1 MNSSEKPKGLL
12 RFLTAGSVDDG
23 KSTLIGRLLYE
34 AGGVYEDQLH
44 SVRKASKQG
53 EELDLSLIT
62 DGLKAEREQAITIDV
77 AYRYFST
84 AKRKFII
91 ADTPGHEQY
100 TRNMV
105 TGASTADAVVLLV
118 DACKGLLEQTRRHL
132 YILWLLGIRHVILAV
147 NKMDLVHYD
156 QDRFIEIQCAF
167 ADSTAFMPGAR
178 TYFIP
183 LSARKGDNVVRSSEA
198 MTWYSGPT
206 LLELLE
212 SIPAGNNCGCD
223 HLRFPIQ
230 NVIRLSTDFR
240 GYAGQMVAG
249 ILRPG
254 QEAVALPSGQ
264 RTRVKQVMLYKQLLE
279 EAVAPQSVVV
289 TLEDQIDLGRGDMLV
304 DPERAPIVS
313 NKFFADLIWMSERPL
328 KKNVPYLIKH
338 ATQVLCCSVR
348 EVFHK
353 IDVSR
358 FEPTETSS
366 LVFNELGR
374 VSIEA
379 HKPMFF
385 DPYAA
390 NHTMGSFIMIDPAC
404 NDTVAAGL
412 ISERSAT
419 LIEDARVG
427 DIRPMAGLDFPGLT
441 LWFTGLSG
449 AGKTTLCNSVSTEL
463 LARGFKV
470 EILDGDTVRKSL
482 NCDLGFSRQDRDE
495 NIRRIGF
502 VAELLSRHGVIV
514 LVAAISP
521 YRAVRAELR
530 KSIPNFMEIYV
541 NAPLAICEQ
550 RDPKGL
556 YHRARK
562 REITGFTGI
571 DDPYEPPQA
580 PDVECATDWE
590 TVKTSTNKVI
600 SMVSEFLAARIGK
613 QRLQSRL
620 DDGPAAQSALG
631 HEKHTSPDFGGLFP
645 NGD

>member
-1 MNSSEKPKGLL
+1 MNSFDKPKGLL

-34 AGGVYEDQLH
+34 ADGVYEDQLH

-53 EELDLSLIT
+53 AELDFSLIT

-77 AYRYFST
+77 AYRYFSS

-118 DACKGLLEQTRRHL
+118 DARKGLLEQTRRHV

-156 QDRFIEIQCAF
+156 QHRFIEIQRAF
-167 ADSTAFMPGAR
+167 ADGTAFMLGAK

-183 LSARKGDNVVRSSEA
+183 LSALKGDNVVRSGDA
-198 MTWYSGPT
+198 MPWYSGPT

-212 SIPAGNNCGCD
+212 SIPAGNNCSCD
-223 HLRFPIQ
+223 HLRFPVQ

-240 GYAGQMVAG
+240 GYAGQLVAG
-249 ILRPG
+249 MLKSG
-254 QEAVALPSGQ
+254 QEVVALPSGL
-264 RTRVKQVMLYKQLLE
+264 RTYVKQVMLHKQFLE

-304 DPERAPIVS
+304 HPEGMPIVS
-313 NKFFADLIWMSERPL
+313 NKFCADLIWMSERPL
-328 KKNVPYLIKH
+328 KKSVPYLIKH
-338 ATQVLCCSVR
+338 AAQVLCCTVR

-358 FEPTETSS
+358 FAPTEANS

-385 DPYAA
+385 DSYPA

-412 ISERSAT
+412 ISEHSAS
-419 LIEDARVG
+419 LIENLQAGSSYR
-427 DIRPMAGLDFPGLT
+427 MAGLNSPGLIV
-441 LWFTGLSG
+441 WFTGLSG
-449 AGKTTLCNSVSTEL
+449 AGKTTLCSSVSTEL

-470 EILDGDTVRKSL
+470 EVLDGDSVRKNL
-482 NCDLGFSRQDRDE
+482 NSDLGFSQQDRDE

-521 YRAVRAELR
+521 YRAVREELR
-530 KSIPNFMEIYV
+530 RAIPNFMEVYV

-556 YHRARK
+556 YREHTK
-562 REITGFTGI
+562 RRSQGLPALMIPMKHLWPPTLYAQPTGK
-571 DDPYEPPQA
+571 E
-580 PDVECATDWE
+580 
-590 TVKTSTNKVI
+590 
-600 SMVSEFLAARIGK
+600 
-613 QRLQSRL
+613 
-620 DDGPAAQSALG
+620 
-631 HEKHTSPDFGGLFP
+631 
-645 NGD
+645 